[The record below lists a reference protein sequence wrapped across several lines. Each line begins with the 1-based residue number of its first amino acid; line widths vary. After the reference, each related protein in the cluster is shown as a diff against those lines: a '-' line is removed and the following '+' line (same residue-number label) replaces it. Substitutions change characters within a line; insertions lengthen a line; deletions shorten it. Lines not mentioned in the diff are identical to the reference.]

1 MAPAGEA
8 ERLRRLKRLRRL
20 ETPSLEFISPITD
33 TRGS

>member
-8 ERLRRLKRLRRL
+8 KRLGRLKRLRRL
-20 ETPSLEFISPITD
+20 ETPSLEFINPITD